1 MYKQEA
7 HTEQRSIIPIIKH
20 CISLPY
26 VTLTLI
32 KVTVTKYTHDQ
43 IQNSDMYTEQ
53 QKISTLTYSYHIWAY
68 LTLS

>member
-1 MYKQEA
+1 MYQQEA
-7 HTEQRSIIPIIKH
+7 HTEQRSIIAIIKH

-32 KVTVTKYTHDQ
+32 KVTATKYTHDQ